1 MYYDRNHVSKEI
13 DLNKS
18 NKRNECMICHY
29 CFLIMASYFKI
40 MYAIVVMI

>member
-1 MYYDRNHVSKEI
+1 MYYDRIHISKGI
-13 DLNKS
+13 DLTKS
-18 NKRNECMICHY
+18 NKMNECMICHY